1 MVHRVIDQIGNGAA
15 QLLLIT
21 QHLELLVNGED
32 QRLFLLAESLRLAL
46 HHPQH
51 HRHVDAVIH
60 RQRRR
65 GFNARQ
71 RQQLLHQPF
80 HTLSLLSHG
89 VQGFFPRRPLQY
101 LLLHHLQI
109 ALQHRQR
116 GAQFMADVGE
126 KVPPR
131 PFQLMH
137 LRHVARHHQPLLIG
151 VRHHANF
158 QMASVIQHQVEWL
171 RKITLFQIVGELGI
185 TQEVENILA
194 TVVRPAQ
201 V

>member
-51 HRHVDAVIH
+51 HRHVDAIIH

-65 GFNARQ
+65 GFNTRQ
-71 RQQLLHQPF
+71 RQQLLHQTF
-80 HTLSLLSHG
+80 HTLSLLPHG
-89 VQGFFPRRPLQY
+89 VQGFFSGRPLQH

-109 ALQHRQR
+109 ALQHRQW
-116 GAQFMADVGE
+116 GAQLMADVGE

-137 LRHVARHHQPLLIG
+137 LRHVARHHQPLLVAVG
-151 VRHHANF
+151 HHANF
-158 QMASVIQHQVEWL
+158 QMTGVIQHQIERL
-171 RKITLFQIVGELGI
+171 
-185 TQEVENILA
+185 
-194 TVVRPAQ
+194 
-201 V
+201 